1 MHISQQIFT
10 VLHKMMTMIYK
21 MVPFHS
27 VTNWWKIMP
36 MIYQTV
42 PLHSVSILGKN
53 DDYDQ
58 MVSLHSAP
66 ICGINDAY
74 DLSNGSISFSLNL

>member
-1 MHISQQIFT
+1 
-10 VLHKMMTMIYK
+10 
-21 MVPFHS
+21 
-27 VTNWWKIMP
+27 MP